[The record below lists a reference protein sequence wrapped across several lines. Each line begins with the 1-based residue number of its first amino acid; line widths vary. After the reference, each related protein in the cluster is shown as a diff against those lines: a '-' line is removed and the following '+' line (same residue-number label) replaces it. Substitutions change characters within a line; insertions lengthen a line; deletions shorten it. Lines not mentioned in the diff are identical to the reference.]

1 MFACTTPGY
10 PKTMP
15 VSKPTVDAVL
25 LDIDGT
31 LVDSNYVHVDAWS
44 RAFREAGGSVPSWRV
59 HRCIGMDGSKLLETL
74 VGSSDSAL
82 AHEAKKLHG
91 EYYAAASADLEVLP
105 GARELLADLNSRGI
119 TVVLATSAPES
130 ELSTLRDLLDVED
143 SVAVVTS
150 GEDADVAKPEPDI
163 VAVALERAGVE
174 ASKAVMVGDSVW
186 DIESAGRAGVR
197 AIGVRSGGI
206 LRGELLDA
214 GAVAVFDDPA
224 DLLANIEDSPFYSDE
239 KASA

>member
-1 MFACTTPGY
+1 
-10 PKTMP
+10 MP

-44 RAFREAGGSVPSWRV
+44 RAFREAGRPVPSWRI
-59 HRCIGMDGSKLLETL
+59 HRSIGMDGSKLLEAL

-82 AHEAKKLHG
+82 AGEAKRLHG
-91 EYYAAASADLEVLP
+91 EYYAAASKGLEVLP
-105 GARELLADLNSRGI
+105 GARELLADLNSRGV

-130 ELSTLRDLLDVED
+130 ELSTLRDLLEVED
-143 SVAVVTS
+143 SVEVVTS
-150 GEDADVAKPEPDI
+150 GDDAEVAKPEPDI
-163 VAVALERAGVE
+163 IAVALGRAGVQ
-174 ASKAVMVGDSVW
+174 AVDALMVGDSVW

-206 LRGELLDA
+206 SRGELLDA
-214 GAVAVFDDPA
+214 GAVAVFEDPA
-224 DLLANIEDSPFYSDE
+224 DLLANIEKSPIYSGE

>member
-1 MFACTTPGY
+1 ML
-10 PKTMP
+10 MP
-15 VSKPTVDAVL
+15 VTEPKVDAVL

-44 RAFREAGGSVPSWRV
+44 RAFRDAGREVPSWRI

-82 AHEAKKLHG
+82 AGEAKKLHG

-105 GARELLADLNSRGI
+105 GARELLAELNSRGV

-150 GEDADVAKPEPDI
+150 GEDAEVAKPEPDI
-163 VAVALERAGVE
+163 IAVALERSGVGTDD
-174 ASKAVMVGDSVW
+174 AVMVGDSVW

-206 LRGELLDA
+206 SRGELLDA
-214 GAVAVFDDPA
+214 GAAAVFDDPA
-224 DLLANIEDSPFYSDE
+224 DLLEHVETSPIFAG

>member
-10 PKTMP
+10 PMFMP
-15 VSKPTVDAVL
+15 VTEPKVDAVL

-44 RAFREAGGSVPSWRV
+44 RAFRDAGREVPSWRI

-82 AHEAKKLHG
+82 AGEAKKLHG

-105 GARELLADLNSRGI
+105 GARELLAELNSRGV

-150 GEDADVAKPEPDI
+150 GEDAEVAKPEPDI
-163 VAVALERAGVE
+163 IAVALERSGVG
-174 ASKAVMVGDSVW
+174 ADDAVMVGDSVW

-206 LRGELLDA
+206 SRGELLDA
-214 GAVAVFDDPA
+214 GAAAVFDDPA
-224 DLLANIEDSPFYSDE
+224 DLLEHVETSPIFAG
-239 KASA
+239 KASV

>member
-1 MFACTTPGY
+1 
-10 PKTMP
+10 MP
-15 VSKPTVDAVL
+15 VSTPTVDAVL

-44 RAFREAGGSVPSWRV
+44 RAFRDAGREVPSWRV
-59 HRCIGMDGSKLLETL
+59 HRSIGIDGSKMLKAL
-74 VGSSDSAL
+74 VGSSDSAV
-82 AHEAKKLHG
+82 AQEAKKLHG
-91 EYYAAASADLEVLP
+91 EYYADASSDLEVLP
-105 GARELLADLNSRGI
+105 DARELLADLNARGL

-150 GEDADVAKPEPDI
+150 GEDAEVAKPEPDI
-163 VAVALERAGVE
+163 IAVALERAGVVAE
-174 ASKAVMVGDSVW
+174 RALMVGDSVW

-197 AIGVRSGGI
+197 AIGVLSGGI
-206 LRGELLDA
+206 SRSELLDA

-224 DLLANIEDSPFYSDE
+224 DLLANIENSPIYSDD

>member
-1 MFACTTPGY
+1 
-10 PKTMP
+10 MP
-15 VSKPTVDAVL
+15 VSKPTVEAVL

-44 RAFREAGGSVPSWRV
+44 RAFREAGHEVPSWRV
-59 HRCIGMDGSKLLETL
+59 HRSIGMDGSKLLETL
-74 VGSSDSAL
+74 VGSSDSAV
-82 AHEAKKLHG
+82 AQEAKKLHG
-91 EYYAAASADLEVLP
+91 EYYADASSDLEVLP
-105 GARELLADLNSRGI
+105 GARELLADLNSRGV

-150 GEDADVAKPEPDI
+150 GEDAEVAKPEPDI

-174 ASKAVMVGDSVW
+174 AAHAVMVGDSVW

-206 LRGELLDA
+206 SRGELLDA

-224 DLLANIEDSPFYSDE
+224 DLLEHVERSPIFAG
-239 KASA
+239 KARA

>member
-1 MFACTTPGY
+1 
-10 PKTMP
+10 MP
-15 VSKPTVDAVL
+15 VPTPTVEAVL

-44 RAFREAGGSVPSWRV
+44 RAFREAGHEVPSWRV
-59 HRCIGMDGSKLLETL
+59 HRSIGMDGSKLLEAL

-82 AHEAKKLHG
+82 AQEAKTLHG
-91 EYYAAASADLEVLP
+91 EYYAAASKTLEILP
-105 GARELLADLNSRGI
+105 GARELLAELNTREV

-130 ELSTLRDLLDVED
+130 ELSTLRDLLEVED

-150 GEDADVAKPEPDI
+150 GEDAEVAKPEPDI
-163 VAVALERAGVE
+163 IGAALERAGVDAE
-174 ASKAVMVGDSVW
+174 HAIMVGDSVW

-197 AIGVRSGGI
+197 AIGVLSGGI
-206 LRGELLDA
+206 SRAELLDA

-224 DLLANIEDSPFYSDE
+224 DLLEHLAESPILAD

>member
-10 PKTMP
+10 PMLMP
-15 VSKPTVDAVL
+15 VTEPKVDAVL

-44 RAFREAGGSVPSWRV
+44 RAFRDAGREVPSWRI

-82 AHEAKKLHG
+82 AGEAKKLHG

-105 GARELLADLNSRGI
+105 GARELLAELNSRGV

-150 GEDADVAKPEPDI
+150 GEDAEVAKPEPDI
-163 VAVALERAGVE
+163 IAVALERSGVGTDD
-174 ASKAVMVGDSVW
+174 AVMVGDSVW

-206 LRGELLDA
+206 SRGELLDA
-214 GAVAVFDDPA
+214 GAAAVFDDPA
-224 DLLANIEDSPFYSDE
+224 DLLEHVETSPIFAG

>member
-1 MFACTTPGY
+1 
-10 PKTMP
+10 MP
-15 VSKPTVDAVL
+15 VSKPTVGAVL
-25 LDIDGT
+25 FDIDGT
-31 LVDSNYVHVDAWS
+31 LVDSNYVHVSAWS
-44 RAFREAGGSVPSWRV
+44 RAFREAGHEVPSWRI
-59 HRCIGMDGSKLLETL
+59 HRSIGMDGSRLLDAL
-74 VGSSDSAL
+74 VGSSDSAV
-82 AHEAKKLHG
+82 AQEAKKLHG
-91 EYYAAASADLEVLP
+91 EYYASASTDLEVLP
-105 GARELLADLNSRGI
+105 GARELLADLNNRGI

-150 GEDADVAKPEPDI
+150 GEDAEVAKPEPDI

-174 ASKAVMVGDSVW
+174 AANAVMVGDSVW

-197 AIGVRSGGI
+197 AIGVSSGGI
-206 LRGELLDA
+206 SRSELLDA

-224 DLLANIEDSPFYSDE
+224 DLLEHVENSPIFAG

>member
-1 MFACTTPGY
+1 
-10 PKTMP
+10 MP
-15 VSKPTVDAVL
+15 AFTPTVDAVL

-31 LVDSNYVHVDAWS
+31 LVDSNYVHVYAWS
-44 RAFREAGGSVPSWRV
+44 RAFRDAGREVPSWRV
-59 HRCIGMDGSKLLETL
+59 HRSIGMDGSKLLETL
-74 VGSSDSAL
+74 VGSSDSAV
-82 AHEAKKLHG
+82 AQEAKKLHG
-91 EYYAAASADLEVLP
+91 EYYADASSDLEVLP
-105 GARELLADLNSRGI
+105 DARELLADLNTRGL

-150 GEDADVAKPEPDI
+150 GEDAEVAKPEPDI
-163 VAVALERAGVE
+163 VAVALERAGVVAE
-174 ASKAVMVGDSVW
+174 RALMVGDSVW

-197 AIGVRSGGI
+197 AIGVLSGGI
-206 LRGELLDA
+206 SRSELLDA

-224 DLLANIEDSPFYSDE
+224 DLLANIETSPVYSDD

>member
-1 MFACTTPGY
+1 MRVQPMGIRTPMSESA
-10 PKTMP
+10 PK
-15 VSKPTVDAVL
+15 VDAVL
-25 LDIDGT
+25 FDIDGT

-44 RAFREAGGSVPSWRV
+44 RAFRDAGHEVSSWRI
-59 HRCIGMDGSKLLETL
+59 HRSIGMDGSKLLEAL

-82 AHEAKKLHG
+82 AQEAKTLHG
-91 EYYAAASADLEVLP
+91 EYYAAASKTLEILP
-105 GARELLADLNSRGI
+105 GARELLAELNTREV

-130 ELSTLRDLLDVED
+130 ELSTLRDLLEVED

-150 GEDADVAKPEPDI
+150 GEDAEVAKPEPDI
-163 VAVALERAGVE
+163 IGVALERAGVDAE
-174 ASKAVMVGDSVW
+174 HAIMVGDSVW

-197 AIGVRSGGI
+197 AIGVLSGGI
-206 LRGELLDA
+206 SRAELLDA

-224 DLLANIEDSPFYSDE
+224 DLLEHLAESPILAG